1 LGAGKATRG
10 VVEPDMQLRLELVDP
25 HGAAPDDIAAV
36 IDQDPQ
42 LAHALD
48 DAVPVQTG
56 VGVAA

>member
-1 LGAGKATRG
+1 
-10 VVEPDMQLRLELVDP
+10 MQLRLELVDP

-48 DAVPVQTG
+48 DAGPVQTG